1 MRFYTIHVARR
12 PWAPESALAEAR
24 AVKDGFSW
32 PAFFFSFVW
41 ALWHRLWLVAAALI
55 GLEFATGLVVD
66 ATGLDVLTETVAS
79 LGLALIVGWVANDLI
94 RRDLERRG
102 LAEAGVVMADSE
114 EDAIKRYFTETRRD
128 APPASP
134 AGSPA

>member
-1 MRFYTIHVARR
+1 MRFYTVHVAKR
-12 PWAPESALAEAR
+12 PWAPESALADAR

-55 GLEFATGLVVD
+55 GLEFVTGLVVD
-66 ATGLDVLTETVAS
+66 ASGLNVLTETALS
-79 LGLALIVGWVANDLI
+79 LGIALIVGWVANDLV

-102 LAEAGVVMADSE
+102 LTEAGVVMADSA
-114 EDAIKRYFTETRRD
+114 EDAIERYFIETSRS
-128 APPASP
+128 AS
-134 AGSPA
+134 

>member
-12 PWAPESALAEAR
+12 PWAPESALDDAR

-41 ALWHRLWLVAAALI
+41 ALWRRLWLLAALI
-55 GLEFATGLVVD
+55 FGVEFATGLAADGLGLNVV
-66 ATGLDVLTETVAS
+66 TETALS
-79 LGLALIVGWVANDLI
+79 LGIALIVGWVANDLV

-102 LAEAGVVMADSE
+102 LTEAGVVMAQSA
-114 EDAIKRYFTETRRD
+114 EDAIERYFIETSRS
-128 APPASP
+128 AS
-134 AGSPA
+134 